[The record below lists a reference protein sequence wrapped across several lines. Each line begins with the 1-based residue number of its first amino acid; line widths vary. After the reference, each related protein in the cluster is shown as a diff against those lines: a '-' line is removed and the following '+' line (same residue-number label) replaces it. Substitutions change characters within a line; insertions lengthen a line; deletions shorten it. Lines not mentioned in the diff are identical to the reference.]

1 VARRRALVWTA
12 PALDDLDEIAA
23 HIALDDPRAAAR
35 LVRRVLQGVER
46 LRRFPDSGRWVP
58 EAPRKTYREVIVASC
73 RIIYRR
79 EGRKRLIVHVARGER
94 RVRVERLGQEAG

>member
-1 VARRRALVWTA
+1 
-12 PALDDLDEIAA
+12 
-23 HIALDDPRAAAR
+23 
-35 LVRRVLQGVER
+35 
-46 LRRFPDSGRWVP
+46 VP